1 MESKHIC
8 LWSGPRNI
16 STALMYS
23 FAQRNDTIVVDEP
36 LYAHYLIKSGTADY
50 HPGSQAVIQSQE
62 NDGEKVVAQMLKN
75 TDSPIYFYKQMAHH
89 LVKLDLSFLSK
100 TTNIILTRE
109 PNEMISSYVK
119 VIPNPSISDLGYQQ
133 QLNLINKLLR
143 LGQHPII
150 VDSKSI
156 LQNPSEG
163 LKRLCNMIKIPF
175 QEEMLK
181 WKVGPRIEDGI
192 WAKYWY
198 ENVHNSSGFEPYK
211 KKIKS
216 IPSHLMPLLLES
228 ERLFE
233 EIKSKSISL

>member
-1 MESKHIC
+1 MVKR
-8 LWSGPRNI
+8 LLPR
-16 STALMYS
+16 
-23 FAQRNDTIVVDEP
+23 
-36 LYAHYLIKSGTADY
+36 
-50 HPGSQAVIQSQE
+50 
-62 NDGEKVVAQMLKN
+62 MLKN
-75 TDSPIYFYKQMAHH
+75 ADSPIYFYKHMAHH
-89 LVKLDLSFLSK
+89 LVELDLSFLSK

-109 PNEMISSYVK
+109 PSEMISSYVK
-119 VIPNPSISDLGYQQ
+119 VIPNPEISDLGYQQ

-156 LQNPSEG
+156 YQNPSEG
-163 LKRLCNMIKIPF
+163 LKRLCNTIKIPF

-181 WKVGPRIEDGI
+181 WEVGPRIEDGI

-198 ENVHNSSGFEPYK
+198 ENVHNSSGFKPYK

-216 IPSHLMPLLLES
+216 IPNHLMPLLLES

-233 EIKSKSISL
+233 EIKSKSIFIVTTNSPY